1 VLLLKSLL
9 CFTGSDNRH
18 RFIFI
23 NISSYFLFII
33 TSAIFSLS
41 NALAIICLCIF
52 TCLCTFSTKRRL
64 NDADLNKNWLYAPAL
79 SFSIAGLI
87 IIFTGYSTSYWLLL
101 FPLMISALLTT
112 YKSLGNKHYILGYYG
127 DVDLSSF
134 IKQDSPLK
142 ESRIEPTFN
151 QTETIPENRVM
162 TPQSIGSSN
171 LHINN
176 DQATATSETSDIGE
190 AIRLKLFNHK
200 NAFLTVSAFVLI
212 VIMAMIST
220 SVISTSGEN
229 TENNTPDAN
238 DTSLKSQSLV
248 VHSHQV
254 TLPDDFSLSVSSFDG
269 ITIKWQGDATS
280 EEYLWQQL
288 SAQGDNSCKEI
299 DFNNGEK
306 IRTLSVK
313 QENSSDYLANFSPL
327 DTQLIIKNIAFRGS
341 FSLCGYKFSLKGS
354 QSVLGKHDYYST
366 FIN

>member
-9 CFTGSDNRH
+9 CFTGSDNRR

-52 TCLCTFSTKRRL
+52 TCLCAFSTKRRL

-79 SFSIAGLI
+79 SFFIAGLI

-112 YKSLGNKHYILGYYG
+112 YKSLGNKNYILGYYG
-127 DVDLSSF
+127 NVDLTSF
-134 IKQDSPLK
+134 IKPDSLLT

-151 QTETIPENRVM
+151 QADTLHEDRSI
-162 TPQSIGSSN
+162 TPTSN
-171 LHINN
+171 LHRNKE
-176 DQATATSETSDIGE
+176 QATTTSATSDIGE

-200 NAFLTVSAFVLI
+200 NAFLTLSALVLI

-229 TENNTPDAN
+229 EDNNISDTKT
-238 DTSLKSQSLV
+238 TSLNNQSLLV
-248 VHSHQV
+248 RLHQV
-254 TLPDDFSLSVSSFDG
+254 TLPDDFSLFVSSFDG
-269 ITIKWQGDATS
+269 ITIRWQGDATS
-280 EEYLWQQL
+280 EEYLWQQS
-288 SAQGDNSCKEI
+288 SAQGDNSCKDI
-299 DFNNGEK
+299 NFNNDEK

-313 QENSSDYLANFSPL
+313 QENSSDYLASFSPL

-354 QSVLGKHDYYST
+354 QSVLGKHVYYSKY
-366 FIN
+366 IN